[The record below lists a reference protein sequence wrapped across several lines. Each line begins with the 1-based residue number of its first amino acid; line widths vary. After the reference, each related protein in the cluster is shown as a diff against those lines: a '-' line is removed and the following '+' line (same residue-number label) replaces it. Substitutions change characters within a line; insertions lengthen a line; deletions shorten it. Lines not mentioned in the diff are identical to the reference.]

1 MAPEPL
7 DDDETLSHDAQGETS
22 VGCFALLACWLPCLA
37 GHETSMLP
45 YNDRMLLLIS
55 GAFPF
60 IVLDSCGSHAS
71 TAPTIPWAAI
81 PPHFPFRAAYC
92 SRGTLCAKVLRQRKL
107 NLCFLQGWR
116 KFSIFFKQFVIIFGN
131 YLSTF
136 KEFICCGFFWKSF
149 STKWKLA

>member
-71 TAPTIPWAAI
+71 IAPTIPWAAI
-81 PPHFPFRAAYC
+81 PPHFPLPAAFC
-92 SRGTLCAKVLRQRKL
+92 
-107 NLCFLQGWR
+107 LQSWHAVR
-116 KFSIFFKQFVIIFGN
+116 
-131 YLSTF
+131 
-136 KEFICCGFFWKSF
+136 KSF
-149 STKWKLA
+149 QPKKIKFMFLAMLKKIFHFF